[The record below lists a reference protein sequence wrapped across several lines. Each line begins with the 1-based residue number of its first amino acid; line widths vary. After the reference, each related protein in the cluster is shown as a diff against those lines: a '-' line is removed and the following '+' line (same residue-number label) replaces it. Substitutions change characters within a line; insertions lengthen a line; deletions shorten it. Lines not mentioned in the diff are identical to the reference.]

1 MVKTVKWLQ
10 FGKVQEKIKKKWF
23 MFKEQFIQIE
33 LLSSDT
39 SQQNSITTLSMEK
52 QTNKKKNIRTQSL
65 F

>member
-1 MVKTVKWLQ
+1 
-10 FGKVQEKIKKKWF
+10 

-52 QTNKKKNIRTQSL
+52 QTNKKKKHQNTELIL
-65 F
+65 GI